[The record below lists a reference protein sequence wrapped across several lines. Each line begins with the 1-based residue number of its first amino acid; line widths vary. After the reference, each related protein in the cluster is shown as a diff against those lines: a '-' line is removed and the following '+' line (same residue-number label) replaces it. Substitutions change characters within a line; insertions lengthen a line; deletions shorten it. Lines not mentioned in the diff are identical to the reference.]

1 MNRLKNILFFIALC
15 SSFGLRATSFPQM
28 LSTALDSLDAAIERY
43 PELYNQRHLQI
54 DSLVIAT
61 IKPGQQPDAPD
72 LLAIARAYDG
82 FNVDSAAHYY
92 YAAFQLLTPGTQ
104 EYHSTKIDMA
114 FQYAKMCRFSDA
126 NFLLASINS
135 AELSRQN
142 KLKYYGIA
150 SRVCIDDL
158 NFSNAVYN
166 RSALMNRAIEL
177 LDSLND
183 CLPENSMSRWLVE
196 SRKSAIRGDNIRAM
210 GELNEAFE
218 SFDPDSPTY
227 AMLAAML
234 ADCYANRPDK
244 LYERAYYLA
253 LSARA
258 DILNVNCDVAS
269 LANLGETLMDLGDK
283 DRAFKYLELSSRI
296 MRNSGSL
303 MFLAAT
309 SPRFIEVAGKVHEAD
324 LSTNRAGI
332 IVIIALSFII
342 ILLAA
347 VIFRSKITAA
357 REAHNTRQLRDSVA
371 NRELYITQL
380 LKLCSSYV
388 DGFEELMKFV
398 TRKLKANQAADL
410 LSTIES
416 GRMLTE
422 FSEKFFVVYDEA
434 IFKIFPNFVDDVNR
448 LLQPDKQ
455 VELPATGRLSPE
467 LRILAFMRLGVTDST
482 RISKFLGL
490 SLNTVY
496 TYRNRM
502 KNRAVNRET
511 FESDVLKIA

>member
-1 MNRLKNILFFIALC
+1 MKYLKHILLLIALNC
-15 SSFGLRATSFPQM
+15 SLASSAANLPQM
-28 LSTALDSLDAAIERY
+28 LSTALDSLDAAIDRY

-61 IKPGQQPDAPD
+61 IKPGHEPDAQD
-72 LLAIARAYDG
+72 FLAIARAYDG

-92 YAAFQLLTPGTQ
+92 YAAFQLLTPDTQ
-104 EYHSTKIDMA
+104 PYYSTKIDLA
-114 FQYAKMCRFSDA
+114 LQYAKMCRFSDA
-126 NFLLASINS
+126 NFLLNTINS
-135 AELSRQN
+135 TSLSREN
-142 KLKYYGIA
+142 RLKYYGVA
-150 SRVCIDDL
+150 SRICIDDL
-158 NFSNAVYN
+158 NFSKATFN
-166 RSALMNRAIEL
+166 RSALINRAIQL

-183 CLPENSMSRWLVE
+183 CLAENSMARWLVE
-196 SRKSAIRGDNIRAM
+196 SRKSAIRGDIIRAM
-210 GELNEAFE
+210 GELNEAIE

-253 LSARA
+253 LSSRA
-258 DILNVNCDVAS
+258 DLLNVNCDVAS
-269 LANLGETLMDLGDK
+269 LANLGETLMNLGDK
-283 DRAFKYLELSSRI
+283 DRAFRYLELSSRI
-296 MRNSGSL
+296 MRDSGSL

-324 LSTNRAGI
+324 LGTTRAGI
-332 IVIIALSFII
+332 VVIVTLTLII

-347 VIFRSKITAA
+347 VIFNSKIRSA
-357 REAHNTRQLRDSVA
+357 REAHTARQLRDSVA

-388 DGFEELMKFV
+388 DGFEEFMRFV
-398 TRKLKANQAADL
+398 TRKLKANQSADL

-422 FSEKFFVVYDEA
+422 FSEKFFVVYDDA
-434 IFKIFPNFVDDVNR
+434 IFKIFPNFLEDVNS
-448 LLQPDKQ
+448 LLLEDKQ
-455 VELPATGRLSPE
+455 VELPVTGRLTPE
-467 LRILAFMRLGVTDST
+467 LRILAFMRLGVTDSN

-502 KNRAVNRET
+502 KNRAKNRES
-511 FESDVLKIA
+511 FESDVLKIG

>member
-1 MNRLKNILFFIALC
+1 MNRFTHILFFIVLC
-15 SSFGLRATSFPQM
+15 SPLGLRAASLPQM
-28 LSTALDSLDAAIERY
+28 LSSALDSLDAAIERY

-61 IKPGQQPDAPD
+61 IKPGRQPDAPG

-135 AELSRQN
+135 AELSREN
-142 KLKYYGIA
+142 KLKYYGTA
-150 SRVCIDDL
+150 SRICIDDL

-166 RSALMNRAIEL
+166 RSALTNRAIEL

-196 SRKSAIRGDNIRAM
+196 ARKSSILGDNIRAM

-218 SFDPDSPTY
+218 LCDPDSPTY
-227 AMLAAML
+227 AMLAGML

-269 LANLGETLMDLGDK
+269 LANLGETLMNLGDK

-309 SPRFIEVAGKVHEAD
+309 SPRFIEVAGKVHNAD
-324 LSTNRAGI
+324 LDTSRAGI
-332 IVIIALSFII
+332 IVIIALTLII

-347 VIFRSKITAA
+347 VIFRTKINAA
-357 REAHNTRQLRDSVA
+357 REAHKTRQLRDSVA

-388 DGFEELMKFV
+388 DGFEEFMRLV
-398 TRKLKANQAADL
+398 TRKLKVNQAADL

-416 GRMLTE
+416 GRLLNE

-502 KNRAVNRET
+502 KNRALNRET
-511 FESDVLKIA
+511 FENDVLKIA